1 MTLSK
6 AFSKTKI
13 SVKPS
18 QKREVEF
25 YFHGTKFDPFVL
37 KINQFLD
44 RIMHLM
50 PYLNKSQLVIESEN
64 SFPHSAGIA
73 SSASA
78 MSSLALG
85 LVEMD
90 EAISGKE
97 SSQNTFFK
105 KASYISRLASGSASR
120 SVFPGYSFWGRS
132 TKVKESSD
140 EYAIGIQDSIH
151 SSFKNVKD
159 TILIVSSLSKSV
171 SSTAGHKLM
180 DGHDFREA
188 RKNQANKNAS
198 SLFEILKT
206 GDWNSF
212 IRIVE
217 QEALTL
223 HGLMM
228 SSADSFLLLKPHT
241 VAIIHK
247 LKEFRKQTALPLCFT
262 IDAGPNVHIL
272 YPSEY
277 YGRIRKFINDELAI
291 YCENG
296 YQLDDETG
304 KGPEK
309 LKL

>member
-1 MTLSK
+1 MTLSR
-6 AFSKTKI
+6 AFSETKI

-18 QKREVEF
+18 RKRKVEF
-25 YFHGTKFDPFVL
+25 YFHETKYDAFVP

-44 RIMHLM
+44 RITHLM
-50 PYLNKSQLVIESEN
+50 PYLNRSHLIIESEN

-78 MSSLALG
+78 MSSLAMG

-90 EAISGKE
+90 EAVSGVE
-97 SSQNTFFK
+97 FSQNAFFK

-120 SVFPGYSFWGRS
+120 SVFPGYGFWGES
-132 TKVKESSD
+132 TRVKDSSD

-151 SSFKNVKD
+151 PTFKNVKD
-159 TILIVSSLSKSV
+159 TILIVSSGSKSV
-171 SSTAGHKLM
+171 SSTAGHELM
-180 DGHDFREA
+180 NGHDFREA

-198 SLFEILKT
+198 SLLEILKT
-206 GDWNSF
+206 GDWSSF

-228 SSADSFLLLKPHT
+228 SSPDSFLLLKPNT
-241 VAIIHK
+241 VAIIGK